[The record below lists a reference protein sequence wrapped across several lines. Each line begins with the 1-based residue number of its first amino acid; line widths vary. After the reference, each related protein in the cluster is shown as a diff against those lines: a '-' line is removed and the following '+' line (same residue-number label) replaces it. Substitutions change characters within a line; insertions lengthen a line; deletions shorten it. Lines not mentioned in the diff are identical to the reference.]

1 MPERR
6 SARLI
11 VINPENRV
19 LLFFVDEPR
28 IVRASVG
35 KPEVFWCTPGGGVD
49 PGETFEEAAIREL
62 KEETGIT
69 GVALGPCVAIAGP
82 TPIYLNGTLY
92 DCVDRFYLIRTP
104 STEISFEGMY
114 DYEIATT
121 LDHRWW
127 SAGELRAATDRIAP
141 DRLAD
146 LVEMI
151 VAGQV
156 PDDPIRV

>member
-1 MPERR
+1 MPERK

-19 LLFFVDEPR
+19 LLFFVDEPK

-49 PGETFEEAAIREL
+49 PGETFEEAALREL

-69 GVALGPCVAIAGP
+69 GVNLGPCVATAGP
-82 TPIYLNGTLY
+82 TPVYLNGKLY
-92 DCVDRFYLIRTP
+92 DVVDRFYPVRTP
-104 STEISFEGMY
+104 NADISFDGMY

-127 SAGELRAATDRIAP
+127 SVDELRAATDRIAP

-151 VAGQV
+151 LAGQI
-156 PDDPIRV
+156 PDEPLRV